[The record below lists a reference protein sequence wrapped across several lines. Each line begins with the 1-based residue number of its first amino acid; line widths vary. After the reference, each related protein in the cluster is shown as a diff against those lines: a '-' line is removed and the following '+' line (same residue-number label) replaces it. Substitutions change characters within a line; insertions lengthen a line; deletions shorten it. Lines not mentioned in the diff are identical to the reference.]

1 MRWVKVVDSGESK
14 HWTILDVG
22 CGGGRTGVP
31 CALNHYWRDH
41 LNSLITDSLSDRSRQ
56 RTLQALGIFCGFSA
70 ALWLAAAEAPT
81 KLVTVAVSPFVISF
95 MMVLGAFVSRWSVP
109 ALIRGTSDI
118 GADLQQ
124 APHLVVW
131 GVLAG
136 CLWAVGNTLTI
147 FAVRDIG
154 LSIAFPLWNSN
165 SLVGVLWGILLFK
178 ELHRAGWLRWV
189 GVVGGALVLF
199 AGAILLSL
207 ASTSQAAHGHATRG
221 VVAALGAGI
230 VLGSMYIPYRKAY
243 ITGMNPLTFITFFT
257 VGELATM
264 TLLAVSFS
272 GGSKIF
278 WHELVKS
285 RGILFWPL
293 LGGFLWVV
301 GDLFQNYAAKYVGI
315 SRGIPLSN
323 TNQLWGLLWG
333 ILVFGE
339 LQGLT
344 RGVYLQVIGGSLLMT
359 AGAVAIAFS
368 SATEGEYSS
377 WKEAAQRESDLY
389 NVEPAYIAAR
399 MEGKEIDAKNHARTL
414 LDWLLIGGATLVFA
428 AFGFMASIPEME
440 IHWGWLAALTS
451 AMLLVLLAGGV
462 ALWRITR
469 FN

>member
-1 MRWVKVVDSGESK
+1 
-14 HWTILDVG
+14 
-22 CGGGRTGVP
+22 
-31 CALNHYWRDH
+31 
-41 LNSLITDSLSDRSRQ
+41 LNSLIIESLSERSRQ
-56 RTLQALGIFCGFSA
+56 RTLQTLGIFCGFSA

-81 KLVTVAVSPFVISF
+81 KLVSVAVSPFVISF

-118 GADLQQ
+118 SADLQQ

-147 FAVRDIG
+147 FAIRDIG

-165 SLVGVLWGILLFK
+165 SLVGILWGILLFK
-178 ELHRAGWLRWV
+178 ELHRAGWLRWI

-199 AGAILLSL
+199 GGAILLSL
-207 ASTSQAAHGHATRG
+207 ASTSQAAQGHAMRG

-243 ITGMNPLTFITFFT
+243 ISGMNPLTFITFFT
-257 VGELATM
+257 VGELATI
-264 TLLAVSFS
+264 TVLAVSFS
-272 GGSKIF
+272 GGSKTF
-278 WHELVKS
+278 WYDLVKS

-301 GDLFQNYAAKYVGI
+301 GDLFQNYAAKYIGI

-339 LQGLT
+339 LHGLR
-344 RGVYLQVIGGSLLMT
+344 RGVYAQVIGGSLLMA

-368 SATEGEYSS
+368 SATQGEYSS

-389 NVEPAYIAAR
+389 NIEPAYVAAR
-399 MEGKEIDAKNHARTL
+399 MEGKETNAKNHVRTWI
-414 LDWLLIGGATLVFA
+414 DWLLIGGATLVFA
-428 AFGFMASIPEME
+428 AFGFMAGIPEME

-451 AMLLVLLAGGV
+451 AMLLVLVAGGV

>member
-1 MRWVKVVDSGESK
+1 MSSV
-14 HWTILDVG
+14 
-22 CGGGRTGVP
+22 
-31 CALNHYWRDH
+31 
-41 LNSLITDSLSDRSRQ
+41 ITASLSERSRQ
-56 RTLQALGIFCGFSA
+56 RKLQALGVFCGFSA

-81 KLVTVAVSPFVISF
+81 KLVSVAVSPFVISF
-95 MMVLGAFVSRWSVP
+95 MMVLGAFVSRWSLP

-118 GADLQQ
+118 GRDLRQV
-124 APHLVVW
+124 PHLVVW

-147 FAVRDIG
+147 LGIRDIG

-165 SLVGVLWGILLFK
+165 SLVGILWGVLFFK

-199 AGAILLSL
+199 GGAVLLSL
-207 ASTSQAAHGHATRG
+207 ASTSQALHGHALRG
-221 VVAALGAGI
+221 VMAALGAGL

-257 VGELATM
+257 FGEMATM
-264 TLLAVSFS
+264 TTLAVSFT
-272 GGSKIF
+272 GGWQPF
-278 WHELVKS
+278 WLELVRS
-285 RGILFWPL
+285 RGVLFWPM
-293 LGGFLWVV
+293 LGGFMWVV

-344 RGVYLQVIGGSLLMT
+344 RAVYAQVIGGSLLMA

-377 WKEAAQRESDLY
+377 WKEAAQRESDVY
-389 NVEPAYIAAR
+389 NIEPAYVAAR
-399 MEGKEIDAKNHARTL
+399 MEGKEIRAGNRTRSL
-414 LDWLLIGGATLVFA
+414 IDWLLIGGATLIFA
-428 AFGFMASIPEME
+428 GFALMAGVPEIE
-440 IHWGWLAALTS
+440 LHWGWLAALAS
-451 AMLLVLLAGGV
+451 AMLLVLVAGGV
-462 ALWRITR
+462 ALWRTTR

>member
-1 MRWVKVVDSGESK
+1 MGHKVAKKPDNL
-14 HWTILDVG
+14 H
-22 CGGGRTGVP
+22 P
-31 CALNHYWRDH
+31 
-41 LNSLITDSLSDRSRQ
+41 LITESLSERSRQ
-56 RTLQALGIFCGFSA
+56 RKLQALGIFCAFSA

-81 KLVTVAVSPFVISF
+81 KLVAVAVSPFVISF
-95 MMVLGAFVSRWSVP
+95 MMVLGAFVSRWSLP

-118 GADLQQ
+118 GADLRQV
-124 APHLVVW
+124 PHLVVW

-147 FAVRDIG
+147 LAIRDIG

-165 SLVGVLWGILLFK
+165 SLVGILWGILFFK

-199 AGAILLSL
+199 GGAILLSF

-221 VVAALGAGI
+221 VVAAMGAGI

-264 TLLAVSFS
+264 TVLAVSFS
-272 GGSKIF
+272 GGSKTF
-278 WHELVKS
+278 WHELVEI
-285 RGILFWPL
+285 RGVLFWPL
-293 LGGFLWVV
+293 LGGFMWVV

-339 LQGLT
+339 LHGLT
-344 RGVYLQVIGGSLLMT
+344 RAVYAQVIGGSLLM
-359 AGAVAIAFS
+359 AVGAVAIAFS

-389 NVEPAYIAAR
+389 NIEPAYVAAR
-399 MEGKEIDAKNHARTL
+399 MEGKETNAKNHVRTL
-414 LDWLLIGGATLVFA
+414 IDWLLIGGATLIFA
-428 AFGFMASIPEME
+428 AFGLMASIPEME

-451 AMLLVLLAGGV
+451 AMLLVLVAGGV